1 MEPELFYL
9 VLSVGLCGILWVPT
23 VIERVIRIGLTETVG
38 NKPDIKDLPKWV
50 ERLKRTHRNLVD
62 NIVVFGTLVLIVQ
75 SIEKNN
81 DTTGLAALIFFY
93 ARLIQAISHIFGIVW
108 GRTVS
113 FVIGWLATAVI
124 FLVLI

>member
-38 NKPDIKDLPKWV
+38 NNPDTNDLPGWV

-62 NIVVFGTLVLIVQ
+62 NIVIFGTLVLILQ

-93 ARLIQAISHIFGIVW
+93 ARLIQALSHIFGIVW
-108 GRTVS
+108 VRTVS

>member
-38 NKPDIKDLPKWV
+38 NNADTKDLPGWV

-62 NIVVFGTLVLIVQ
+62 NIVIFGTLVLILQ
-75 SIEKNN
+75 SVEKSN

-93 ARLIQAISHIFGIVW
+93 ARLIQTISHIFGIVW
-108 GRTVS
+108 VRTVS

>member
-9 VLSVGLCGILWVPT
+9 VLSVGLCGILWVPI
-23 VIERVIRIGLTETVG
+23 VIERVIRVGLTETVG
-38 NKPDIKDLPKWV
+38 NNPDTEDLPGWV

-62 NIVVFGTLVLIVQ
+62 NIVIFGTLVLILQ
-75 SIEKNN
+75 SVEKSN

-93 ARLIQAISHIFGIVW
+93 ARLIQTISHIFGIVW
-108 GRTVS
+108 VRTVS

>member
-38 NKPDIKDLPKWV
+38 NNLDTKDLPGWV

-62 NIVVFGTLVLIVQ
+62 NIVIFGTLVLILQ

-93 ARLIQAISHIFGIVW
+93 ARLIQTISHIFGIVW
-108 GRTVS
+108 VRTVS

>member
-1 MEPELFYL
+1 MLFR
-9 VLSVGLCGILWVPT
+9 S
-23 VIERVIRIGLTETVG
+23 
-38 NKPDIKDLPKWV
+38 
-50 ERLKRTHRNLVD
+50 RNLID
-62 NIVVFGTLVLIVQ
+62 NIVIFGTLVLILQ

-108 GRTVS
+108 VRTVS

>member
-38 NKPDIKDLPKWV
+38 YNPDTKDLPGWV

-62 NIVVFGTLVLIVQ
+62 NIVIFGTLVLILQ
-75 SIEKNN
+75 SIEKSN

-93 ARLIQAISHIFGIVW
+93 ARLIQTISHIFGIVW
-108 GRTVS
+108 VRTVS

>member
-38 NKPDIKDLPKWV
+38 NNPDTNDLPGWV

-62 NIVVFGTLVLIVQ
+62 NIVIFGTLVLILQ
-75 SIEKNN
+75 SIEKSN

-93 ARLIQAISHIFGIVW
+93 ARLIQTISHIFGIVW
-108 GRTVS
+108 VRTVS

>member
-9 VLSVGLCGILWVPT
+9 VLSVGLCGTLWIPT

-38 NKPDIKDLPKWV
+38 NNPDTKDLPGWV

-62 NIVVFGTLVLIVQ
+62 NIVIFGTLVLILQ
-75 SIEKNN
+75 SVEKSN

-93 ARLIQAISHIFGIVW
+93 ARLIQTISHIFGIVW
-108 GRTVS
+108 VRTVS

>member
-38 NKPDIKDLPKWV
+38 NKPDTQGLPGWV

-62 NIVVFGTLVLIVQ
+62 NIVIFGTLVLILQ
-75 SIEKNN
+75 SIEKSN

-93 ARLIQAISHIFGIVW
+93 ARLIQTISHIFGIVW
-108 GRTVS
+108 VRTVS

>member
-38 NKPDIKDLPKWV
+38 NNPDAKDLPGWV

-62 NIVVFGTLVLIVQ
+62 NIVIFGTLILILQ
-75 SIEKNN
+75 SVEKSN

-93 ARLIQAISHIFGIVW
+93 ARLIQTISHIFGIVW
-108 GRTVS
+108 VRTVS

>member
-38 NKPDIKDLPKWV
+38 NNLDTKDLPGWV

-62 NIVVFGTLVLIVQ
+62 NIVIFGTLVLILQ
-75 SIEKNN
+75 SIEKSN

-93 ARLIQAISHIFGIVW
+93 ARLIQTISHIFGIVW
-108 GRTVS
+108 VRTVS